1 MSGHQGGVPTC
12 LFFHAHPDDESL
24 LTAGT
29 MARLAAEGHRVVL
42 VVATAGEA
50 GLAADRVSLGTV
62 RAGEL
67 HESARILGCARVV
80 LLGYRDSGLDGT
92 VPGGFASAPLREAAQ
107 RLAEILNEEQADVL
121 TVYDPSGGYGHPDH
135 VQVYLAGIEAARI
148 AGTPSVLEA
157 TVDRDRLRPLRWF
170 LPFDLDHAYL
180 PGSEITHR
188 VRIGRHARAK
198 RASMAA
204 HATQAS
210 GGSSVRT
217 LAAFLRLPYP
227 LFRLVFGT
235 EYYRQRRS

>member
-1 MSGHQGGVPTC
+1 VRTC

-50 GLAADRVSLGTV
+50 GLASEQRSLGAART
-62 RAGEL
+62 REL
-67 HESARILGCARVV
+67 YESARILGCARVV
-80 LLGYRDSGLDGT
+80 LLGYRDSGLDGSA
-92 VPGGFASAPLREAAQ
+92 PGGFASAPLGEAAE
-107 RLAEILNEEQADVL
+107 RLAELLKAEQADVL
-121 TVYDPSGGYGHPDH
+121 TVYDPYGGYGHPDH
-135 VQVYLAGIEAARI
+135 VQVYLVGIEAARL
-148 AGTPSVLEA
+148 AGTRSVLEA
-157 TVDRDRLRPLRWF
+157 TVDRDLLRPVRYF
-170 LPFDLDHAYL
+170 LPFDLDAAYL

-188 VRIGRHARAK
+188 VKIGRHARAK

-204 HATQAS
+204 HATQAT

-235 EYYRQRRS
+235 EFYRQRRS